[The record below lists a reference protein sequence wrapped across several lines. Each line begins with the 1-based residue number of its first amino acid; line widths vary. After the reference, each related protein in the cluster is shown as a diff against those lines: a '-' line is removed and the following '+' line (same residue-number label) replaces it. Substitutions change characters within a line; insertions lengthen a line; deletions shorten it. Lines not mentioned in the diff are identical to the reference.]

1 MTTPTERKKRPNM
14 SRANRSALITIIVVL
29 AIGALVALAGA
40 QDSAEIDGIPLFTLA
55 VAAAFTIQI
64 IAYIPAMILKT
75 EKFFDLTG
83 AGTFTLIT
91 IVLLILS
98 PSPDT
103 RSWVLAAMVILWAA
117 RLGPFLFLRIR
128 KAGADNR
135 FDDIKG
141 SPLVFLRVW
150 ILQGLWVSLTASAA
164 WIAMSS
170 DAALREPLGWIS
182 IAGIVLWVIGMTF
195 ELTADLQKSAF
206 KADPKNAGT
215 FIRTGL
221 WSRSRHPNYFG
232 EIVLWVGVFLVA
244 APVLHGWQWIALL
257 SPVFVTLLLT
267 RVSGIPML
275 EASADKRWGGQED
288 YEAYKK
294 HTPVLIPRLTASPH
308 GKM

>member
-1 MTTPTERKKRPNM
+1 M
-14 SRANRSALITIIVVL
+14 SRTNRSALITIIVVL
-29 AIGALVALAGA
+29 AIGVLVALAGA
-40 QDSAEIDGIPLFTLA
+40 QGSAEIAGIPLFALA
-55 VAAAFTIQI
+55 VAATFIIQI
-64 IAYIPAMILKT
+64 IVYLPAMMLKT

-83 AGTFTLIT
+83 ASTFTLVSIA
-91 IVLLILS
+91 LLALA
-98 PSPDT
+98 PLPDT
-103 RSWVLAAMVILWAA
+103 RSWALAAMVILWAV

-170 DAALREPLGWIS
+170 DASLREPFGWIS
-182 IAGIVLWVIGMTF
+182 IVGIVLWVIGMTF

-232 EIVLWVGVFLVA
+232 EIVLWIGVFLVA
-244 APVLHGWQWIALL
+244 APALHGWQWAAVL
-257 SPVFVTLLLT
+257 SPVFVILLLT
-267 RVSGIPML
+267 RVSGVPLL
-275 EASADKRWGGQED
+275 EASADKRWGGQDD
-288 YEAYKK
+288 YETYKM
-294 HTPVLIPRLTASPH
+294 HTPVLIPRLTSGPH
-308 GKM
+308 RFKG

>member
-1 MTTPTERKKRPNM
+1 M
-14 SRANRSALITIIVVL
+14 SRTNRSALITIIVVF

-40 QDSAEIDGIPLFTLA
+40 QGSAEIAGIPLFALA
-55 VAAAFTIQI
+55 VAAAFIIQI
-64 IAYIPAMILKT
+64 IVYLPAMILKT

-83 AGTFTLIT
+83 ASTFTLIS
-91 IVLLILS
+91 IALLALA

-103 RSWVLAAMVILWAA
+103 RSWALAAMVILWAV

-170 DAALREPLGWIS
+170 DASLRKPLGWIS

-215 FIRTGL
+215 FILTGL

-232 EIVLWVGVFLVA
+232 EIVLWIGVFLVA
-244 APVLHGWQWIALL
+244 APALHGWQWVAVL
-257 SPVFVTLLLT
+257 SPVFVALLLT
-267 RVSGIPML
+267 RVSGVPLL
-275 EASADKRWGGQED
+275 EASADKRWGGQDD

-294 HTPVLIPRLTASPH
+294 NTPVLIPRLTRGPHRSIESARASSA
-308 GKM
+308 GQAD